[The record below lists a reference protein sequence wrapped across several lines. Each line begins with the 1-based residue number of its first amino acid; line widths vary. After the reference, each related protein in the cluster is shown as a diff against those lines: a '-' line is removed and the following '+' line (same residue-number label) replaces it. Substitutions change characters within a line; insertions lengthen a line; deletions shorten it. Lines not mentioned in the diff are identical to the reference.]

1 MAMCAAMC
9 TARAV
14 TCTEYCPDRLA
25 ARFLPPT
32 AMHLSDRWQGVAW
45 IVVSAVGFGAMA
57 VFAKLAYRDGVSLS
71 TMLFLRFSIAGVL
84 LAGWGLW
91 RGMRWP
97 RGRNLLWLVAMG
109 AIGYVGQ
116 SFSYFAAL
124 QYASAG
130 LVALLL
136 YLYPAIVVVLS
147 ALLFK
152 RVIGAERA
160 WAVGIALAGMA
171 LTIGGD
177 LHSEAPGILLGIT
190 AAFIYA
196 VYILAGEGVMPH
208 VGPLAAATV
217 VMLAAAVVYGL
228 MAVGGGLAL
237 PATTTGWGAILAIAL
252 FSTLIAILGFFKG
265 LEKLGAAD
273 ASTLSTLEPLVTLG
287 LAALV
292 LGESV
297 TGLQLLGAAAILA
310 SVIYLARAPVRR

>member
-1 MAMCAAMC
+1 
-9 TARAV
+9 
-14 TCTEYCPDRLA
+14 
-25 ARFLPPT
+25 
-32 AMHLSDRWQGVAW
+32 MHLSDRWQGVAW
-45 IVVSAVGFGAMA
+45 IVVSAAGFGVMA

-71 TMLFLRFSIAGVL
+71 TMLFLRFAIAGTL
-84 LAGWGLW
+84 LAAWGLW

-97 RGRNLLWLVAMG
+97 RGRNLLWLLAMG
-109 AIGYVGQ
+109 AIAYVGQ

-152 RVIGAERA
+152 RCIGVGRA
-160 WAVGIALAGMA
+160 WAVAIALVGTA

-177 LHSEAPGILLGIT
+177 LHSEVPGILLGIA
-190 AAFIYA
+190 AAFIYSA
-196 VYILAGEGVMPH
+196 YILAGEEIMPR

-228 MAVGGGLAL
+228 MAFGVGLAV
-237 PATTTGWGAILAIAL
+237 PATTTGWSAILVIAL

-273 ASTLSTLEPLVTLG
+273 ASTLSTLEPLVTIA

-292 LGESV
+292 LGETV
-297 TGLQLLGAAAILA
+297 TAMQLAGGTMILA
-310 SVIYLARAPVRR
+310 AVIYLARRSAMR